1 MSENTGYNFYHKKV
15 INDLK
20 GIRIKKA
27 FSAIF
32 PFESNFALLPHL
44 KDNPPDHLYYYL
56 PNMEKE
62 EEKALKMF
70 GSSLGL
76 ADGEIDGIKNKN
88 HGFYER
94 CYKVLK
100 TWRQR
105 DGTYVNL
112 AKALEKH
119 AFEAA
124 FHKYCLR
131 KHDPLTEKT
140 EELRK
145 FPARLFF

>member
-15 INDLK
+15 INDLE
-20 GIRIKKA
+20 GIRIKKT

-44 KDNPPDHLYYYL
+44 KDIPPDYIYRYL
-56 PNMEKE
+56 PNMKEE

-76 ADGEIDGIKNKN
+76 ADGEIYGIIYKNY
-88 HGFYER
+88 GFYER

-119 AFEAA
+119 AFVAA
-124 FHKYCLR
+124 FHKYCIR
-131 KHDPLTEKT
+131 KHYPLTEKT